1 MVTASLSGSDLAATA
16 RWLRSE
22 HPAIAKELRKAV
34 RESAKPILEAERAA
48 VRSLTFTTVVTSR
61 SRVLRRK
68 ESRVIVGPGKGGGS
82 GAKQRAATRGTTN
95 YATAAATGRRLLTA
109 KQAARVR
116 AGAGLRDTIARG
128 MRVTYADR
136 GKEVKA
142 TVKTTSTQ
150 LPESQK
156 RLPRL
161 INYGRWRHPVFAEG
175 GDRRKWTWVDQ
186 YTDRR
191 GWWWAT
197 AEKELPAAMV
207 AVGKSLDA
215 IADQIAAEG
224 VKRSDRPTVG

>member
-16 RWLRSE
+16 RWLRSD

-68 ESRVIVGPGKGGGS
+68 QSRVIVGPGKGGGS
-82 GAKQRAATRGTTN
+82 GAKQRAAARGTTN
-95 YATAAATGRRLLTA
+95 YATATSTGRRLLTA

-136 GKEVKA
+136 GREVKA

-161 INYGRWRHPVFAEG
+161 INYGRWRHPVFAKG
-175 GDRRKWTWVDQ
+175 GDRKQWTWVDQ